1 MIDKNLG
8 AEFNFC
14 TIDIFRNYF
23 FPHFLGS
30 SRQHSGPIKDHPC
43 EFLPLKHV
51 TLQSFLRHDVW
62 SVLVRLSLRPSCPGK
77 PDSHVCEEADYG
89 LLVFTEKSK
98 GARTV
103 VTISLT
109 PSNHHSSGPQS
120 DGCWQ
125 ELGHHLLQKDVAAT
139 VIMMLSMETL
149 NTELDLGLA
158 EL

>member
-8 AEFNFC
+8 VEFNFY
-14 TIDIFRNYF
+14 TVDIFRNYF
-23 FPHFLGS
+23 FPHLLGS

-62 SVLVRLSLRPSCPGK
+62 SVLVRLSLRPSCSGNQTHMFVKKLTMSCWSLWRRAKGPELWSQ
-77 PDSHVCEEADYG
+77 SHWRRAN
-89 LLVFTEKSK
+89 
-98 GARTV
+98 R
-103 VTISLT
+103 
-109 PSNHHSSGPQS
+109 HSSGPQS